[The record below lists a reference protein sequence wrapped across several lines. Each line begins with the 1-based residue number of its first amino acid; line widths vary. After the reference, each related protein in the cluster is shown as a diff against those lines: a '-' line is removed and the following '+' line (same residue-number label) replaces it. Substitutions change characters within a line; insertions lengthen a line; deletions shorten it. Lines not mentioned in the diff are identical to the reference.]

1 MSGYTVV
8 LTGNLFDHVLRKTL
22 GLPSL
27 NSHEKFTA
35 FSEAFGC
42 YVHTALW
49 FLFTFESLKAPLL

>member
-35 FSEAFGC
+35 FPEAFG
-42 YVHTALW
+42 
-49 FLFTFESLKAPLL
+49 S